1 MSQMILRPLSRN
13 ITGRPR
19 LLTISSRKS
28 KKIWAQMI
36 GPKHNIRG
44 GVDMISNGKLV
55 DISDFGRFRYIADK

>member
-44 GVDMISNGKLV
+44 GLICILNEMNLIVTRLANPLTGS
-55 DISDFGRFRYIADK
+55 